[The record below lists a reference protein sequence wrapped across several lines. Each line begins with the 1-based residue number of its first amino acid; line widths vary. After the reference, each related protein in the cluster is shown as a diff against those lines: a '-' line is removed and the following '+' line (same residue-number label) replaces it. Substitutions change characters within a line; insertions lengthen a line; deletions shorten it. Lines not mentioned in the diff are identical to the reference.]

1 MKTYFYNLGQAFSLQ
16 SAKTPKNIAIKTLN
30 NKEINYLKLDNLSNK
45 IAHFLINKK
54 LNQGDVVAIIH
65 DKSITAYA
73 CMIAC
78 LKAGFVYV
86 NLDPKSPEERLS
98 KIIISSQ
105 PKLILTYTSEIKK
118 TLKNPKQNILI
129 INYSCSPFLKEIK
142 KYSSKIPLINRKVTG
157 NDAAY
162 IMFTSGSTGFP
173 KGATISHLNLLN
185 FIAWSIETFQI
196 KGEDK
201 LSGLNPLHFDN
212 SVFDFFASLFSG
224 SCLIPIPDELCKTP
238 ALLIKSLDIEQIT
251 IWFSVPSLIIYCL
264 KMRALNSFNL
274 KKLRIL
280 SFGGEGFPKTQLRA
294 LAKLYLHRI
303 KLVNVYGPTECTCIC
318 SSYGVKEFDLKNDEL
333 VSLGEI
339 SKNFKYLIL
348 NEKNKPV
355 PNGKIG
361 ELCLGGP
368 MVGQGY
374 YKNQEQTSFSF
385 IQNPLNCKY
394 RDIFYK
400 TGDLVKENI
409 QKKLF
414 FCGRKDN
421 QIKRMGYRIELE
433 EIETAL
439 GSLPYVNES
448 AVVFLKKNDQIGII
462 RAHVSS
468 QKCEK
473 EKIYEDLRKKI
484 PAYMVPDEI
493 LFCNELPKNRNG
505 KIDRKQLLR
514 QKK

>member
-1 MKTYFYNLGQAFSLQ
+1 MQSYTYNLGQAFSLQ
-16 SAKTPKNIAIKTLN
+16 AAKTPKNIAIRTLN
-30 NKEINYLKLDNLSNK
+30 NKEINYIKLDNLSNR
-45 IAHFLINKK
+45 IANFLINKK
-54 LNQGDVVAIIH
+54 LNQGDVVGIIH

-78 LKAGFVYV
+78 LKSGFVYA
-86 NLDPKSPEERLS
+86 NLDPKSPEQRLS
-98 KIIISSQ
+98 KIIVSCH
-105 PKLILTYTSEIKK
+105 PKIILTYTSGIKK
-118 TLKNPKQNILI
+118 ILKNPKKNNLI
-129 INYSCSPFLKEIK
+129 INYSLAPFLKEIK
-142 KYSSKIPLINRKVTG
+142 KYSSKTPLRNQKVSG

-185 FIAWSIETFQI
+185 FIAWSIETFKI
-196 KGEDK
+196 KKNDR

-238 ALLIKSLDIEQIT
+238 ALLIKKIDIEQVT

-264 KMRALNSFNL
+264 KMRALNSSNL

-280 SFGGEGFPKTQLRA
+280 SFGGEGFPKSQLRA
-294 LAKLYLHRI
+294 IAKLYLHRI
-303 KLVNVYGPTECTCIC
+303 KFVNVYGPTECTCIC
-318 SSYGVKEFDLKNDEL
+318 SSYDVKVNDLQSDEL

-348 NEKNKPV
+348 NEDNMPV
-355 PNGKIG
+355 PIGKIG

-368 MVGQGY
+368 MVGHGY

-385 IQNPLNCKY
+385 IQNPVKNEY
-394 RDIFYK
+394 RDVFYK

-409 QKKLF
+409 QKRLF

-433 EIETAL
+433 EIEAAL
-439 GSLPYVNES
+439 GSLHYVDES
-448 AVVFLKKNDQIGII
+448 AVLFVKKNDDIGII
-462 RAHVSS
+462 KAYISS

-473 EKIYEDLRKKI
+473 DKIYADLRKKI

-493 LFCNELPKNRNG
+493 LFCSVLPKNRNG
-505 KIDRKQLLR
+505 KIDRKQLVR
-514 QKK
+514 QIK